1 MNPIKKIKEFLLL
14 QVEKFFEKNHP
25 INLKHLKIIILFF
38 TFFMVAVVIFLGW
51 ITQKRILDTVKD
63 DFNEQQLILARH
75 TATQIEN
82 IVNMLKREITL
93 LRLSPSIQYKENP
106 GFLYRLNNT
115 FMSVKHFGVNEVIFI
130 DYAKKKLN
138 IISEETGFTVK
149 DLDTCREKLLDYAKK
164 NQYKEW
170 ILLNNFHRDETNHKI
185 SMDMVTPVWQV
196 SIDEAHPRPTGKFS
210 GIIVFK
216 IDIPT
221 LIHKVAEKIHS
232 GKTGYSW
239 VIDNQGNFL
248 YHPVSSFIGENAF
261 EVRKQK
267 APDISFERIEKI
279 QKEMILGVDEGKGW
293 YVSGWHR
300 ELKGKIEKL
309 IAWSSVKLDSF
320 EDQINWHIAVVAPV
334 SEIEGSISSIQ
345 LQHILLQAVLV
356 VFIILGGWFFIVTLV
371 KWSRLIEKSEE
382 KYKSLV
388 ESADDI
394 IFTIDKNY
402 RLSSINKR
410 GIQILGNESENLIN
424 KAICDI
430 FPPEG
435 EFLTQNV
442 QHVFREKE
450 PMELTHKVVVND
462 KEYWFNTK
470 LRELKDEKGDIYA
483 VLGISRDIT
492 ERKKM
497 EQQSYHLE
505 ILASLGTLGAC
516 VAHEINNPMA
526 VILGFTDILLEK
538 TPKDSETYEILKII
552 EKQAINAKNSVENLL
567 SFVRRR
573 EHKEELV
580 NINECLDRVLK
591 IVQNTAL
598 LKMVEIQRDFQENLP
613 LVKGDAGELQQVFF
627 NIINNALY
635 EMKNGGILKVT
646 TRYDKHWVE
655 VFISDTGPG
664 IPKQYRNRIFEPFF
678 TTKEEGKGT
687 GLGLWISYNIID
699 KHDGIITFKTKTKE
713 ELKDTSEQTGTTF
726 LIKLPAHEQ

>member
-1 MNPIKKIKEFLLL
+1 MNPVGKIRDFLIA
-14 QVEKFFEKNHP
+14 QTEKFFEKNHP
-25 INLKHLKIIILFF
+25 INLKSLKVLILFF
-38 TFFMVAVVIFLGW
+38 TILMISVVISLGW
-51 ITQKRILDTVKD
+51 ITHKRILETVKE

-75 TATQIEN
+75 TASQIEN

-93 LRLSPSIQYKENP
+93 LRLSPSIQYKERP
-106 GFLYRLNNT
+106 GFLYRLNTT
-115 FMSVKHFGVNEVIFI
+115 FMSVKHFGVYELVFI
-130 DYAKKKLN
+130 DYKEKKMN
-138 IISEETGFTVK
+138 VINDESGYTVQA
-149 DLDTCREKLLDYAKK
+149 LDSSGEKLLNYALTNERKD
-164 NQYKEW
+164 W
-170 ILLNNFHRDETNHKI
+170 ILLDNFKIDENQRRI
-185 SMDMVTPVWQV
+185 NIEMITPVWQI
-196 SIDEAHPRPTGKFS
+196 SIDEAHPKPTGKFS
-210 GIIVFK
+210 GVIVFR
-216 IDIPT
+216 IDIYT
-221 LIHKVAEKIHS
+221 LISSIAEKIQS
-232 GKTGYSW
+232 GKTGYAW
-239 VIDNQGNFL
+239 VIDNNGFFL
-248 YHPVSSFIGENAF
+248 YHPVHQFIGYNAF
-261 EVRKQK
+261 EVRKK
-267 APDISFERIEKI
+267 VAPDISFEQIEKI
-279 QKEMILGVDEGKGW
+279 QKNMITESHEGKGW

-300 ELKGKIEKL
+300 ELRGKIEKL
-309 IAWSSVKLDSF
+309 ISWSTANLQSSDRQLK
-320 EDQINWHIAVVAPV
+320 WHVAVVAPI

-356 VFIILGGWFFIVTLV
+356 VFIIAGGWFFTVTLV
-371 KWSRLIEKSEE
+371 KWSKLIEKSEE

-394 IFTIDKNY
+394 IFTIDKNFK
-402 RLSSINKR
+402 LSSINRR
-410 GIQILGNESENLIN
+410 GIQVLGNGADSLVN
-424 KAICDI
+424 KAICDV

-435 EFLTQNV
+435 EILTQNV
-442 QHVFREKE
+442 QHIFRERE
-450 PMELTHKVVVND
+450 PMEITHKVTVGE

-470 LRELKDEKGDIYA
+470 LRELKDEKGEIYA

-497 EQQSYHLE
+497 EEQSYHLE

-552 EKQAINAKNSVENLL
+552 EKQATNAKNSVENLL

-573 EHKEELV
+573 EHREELV
-580 NINECLDRVLK
+580 NINECLDRVLT

-598 LKMVEIQRDFQENLP
+598 LKLVEIQKDFQENLP

-635 EMKNGGILKVT
+635 EMKNGGILKVS

-687 GLGLWISYNIID
+687 GLGLWISYNIIE
-699 KHDGIITFKTKTKE
+699 KHDGIITFKTKTKDE
-713 ELKDTSEQTGTTF
+713 IRDESEQPGTTF